1 MSLLVKALIPF
12 VVFLVFALARK
23 YMPVAAVKS
32 SEQDYSLAEL
42 DTRFSGTQWV
52 VGVSMVT
59 IGFLFLICTHA
70 AFVALNHAIAAA
82 DGPAR
87 FYLWPQSAIWWF
99 FPGFG
104 ALALSWEITLQLWSV
119 LGKRE
124 DASLYAQWTSL
135 KAGFDSTRILRWMAV
150 LIALPIGILTVLELS
165 VHTALRQEEIRDC
178 GYAFASCNIY
188 RYADARRKTIING
201 FRNRDSKLIRRA
213 GIVIDFKDG
222 RRWSSASIGDFSAR
236 IDPALEGILEDRIHL
251 PYNYAQT
258 EEDIPP
264 VSDPSAAAN

>member
-1 MSLLVKALIPF
+1 MNLLVKALIPF

-23 YMPVAAVKS
+23 YMPAKASRAPK
-32 SEQDYSLAEL
+32 QDYSLSDLEL
-42 DTRFSGTQWV
+42 RFSGTQWIV
-52 VGVSMVT
+52 AVSMV
-59 IGFLFLICTHA
+59 IVGFLFAIGAHA
-70 AFVALNHAIAAA
+70 AIVGLNRAIAAA

-87 FYLWPQSAIWWF
+87 IYLWPQSAIWWF
-99 FPGFG
+99 FPGIG
-104 ALALSWEITLQLWSV
+104 ALALSWEITLQIWSA
-119 LGKRE
+119 LGGRE

-165 VHTALRQEEIRDC
+165 VHTALTQEEIRDC
-178 GYAFASCNIY
+178 GYAFGSCKIY
-188 RYADARRKTIING
+188 RYADAQRKTIIDG
-201 FRNRDSKLIRRA
+201 FRDRDSKLIRRA

-222 RRWSSASIGDFSAR
+222 RRWSSASIGDFSAH

-258 EEDIPP
+258 EEDISPLLNP
-264 VSDPSAAAN
+264 GGAAN